1 MRIYNISNFRG
12 NTAVQQ
18 LKNTI
23 TTPFFNQQISFLG
36 VEDRFEKLKEKR
48 EEEFEKEKR
57 KHSNISNLFKNGT
70 IEIPENELQFLEDYL
85 AEEQRII
92 AEYDEKIAK
101 VKDGFWDNWFSS
113 AEEKRAKLRKEKE
126 EALRVAHRMQKYFEE
141 REKDTIK
148 LKIKYREMAE
158 NLNFSKEVLA
168 AFEASQQ
175 ASDKRLEIIHRREQ
189 LAGKFGLSKL
199 AGYSEEKNILQQ
211 IFIDPLDDEKAGK
224 IPNKKIPNAILFY
237 GPTGCGKTTFAKALA
252 DETMCKF
259 EPLKIRGATQ
269 EQREKFLIDSLIGKR
284 SVTNMFSR
292 EPGLLEKA
300 QKTYL
305 DTNVRTI
312 ILIDEFDRFFGD
324 KTSKSFLRELKGIME
339 NCSED
344 YHVTLFLATNNPQK
358 IPYELLSSHRVGLKV
373 NLDPPDKKNT
383 VAVIE
388 HYIGDCDTDGIDYNR
403 ILEQLFKYAPDEVY
417 SNTHL
422 QTICSIATDEIKP
435 ANEPLTTDMI
445 LKAIET
451 FESSQDNHDLI
462 RITKKH
468 LQQYEEDKKI
478 I

>member
-1 MRIYNISNFRG
+1 
-12 NTAVQQ
+12 
-18 LKNTI
+18 
-23 TTPFFNQQISFLG
+23 
-36 VEDRFEKLKEKR
+36 
-48 EEEFEKEKR
+48 
-57 KHSNISNLFKNGT
+57 
-70 IEIPENELQFLEDYL
+70 
-85 AEEQRII
+85 
-92 AEYDEKIAK
+92 
-101 VKDGFWDNWFSS
+101 
-113 AEEKRAKLRKEKE
+113 
-126 EALRVAHRMQKYFEE
+126 MQKYFEE

-175 ASDKRLEIIHRREQ
+175 ASDKRLEIIRRREQ

-259 EPLKIRGATQ
+259 EPLKIRGVTQ

-284 SVTNMFSR
+284 TVANMFSR

-324 KTSKSFLRELKGIME
+324 KT
-339 NCSED
+339 
-344 YHVTLFLATNNPQK
+344 
-358 IPYELLSSHRVGLKV
+358 
-373 NLDPPDKKNT
+373 
-383 VAVIE
+383 
-388 HYIGDCDTDGIDYNR
+388 
-403 ILEQLFKYAPDEVY
+403 
-417 SNTHL
+417 
-422 QTICSIATDEIKP
+422 
-435 ANEPLTTDMI
+435 
-445 LKAIET
+445 
-451 FESSQDNHDLI
+451 
-462 RITKKH
+462 
-468 LQQYEEDKKI
+468 
-478 I
+478 